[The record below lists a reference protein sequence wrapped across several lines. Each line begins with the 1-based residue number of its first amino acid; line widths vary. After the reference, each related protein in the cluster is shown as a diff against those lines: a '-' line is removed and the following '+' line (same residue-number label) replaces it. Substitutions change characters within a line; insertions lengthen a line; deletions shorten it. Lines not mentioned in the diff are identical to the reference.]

1 MSKLKNVVTLWGI
14 VYLIITLLFYGL
26 SQWLTPLPIYMRTLV
41 LSGLMVFILQY
52 LVLPGLQKLKNINSK

>member
-26 SQWLTPLPIYMRTLV
+26 SQWLSPMPIYMRTLV

-52 LVLPGLQKLKNINSK
+52 LVLPGLKRLRNIKTK

>member
-1 MSKLKNVVTLWGI
+1 MNKLKNVVTLWGI

-26 SQWLTPLPIYMRTLV
+26 SQWLAPFPIYMRTLV